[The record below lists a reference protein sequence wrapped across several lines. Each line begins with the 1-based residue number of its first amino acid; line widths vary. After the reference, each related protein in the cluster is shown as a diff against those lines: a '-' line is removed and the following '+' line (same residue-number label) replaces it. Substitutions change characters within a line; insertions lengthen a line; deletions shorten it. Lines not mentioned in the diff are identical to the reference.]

1 MLVQRAETQ
10 TPRIEVYCGIPSHG
24 ISVVPLVR
32 DPGTGGWSFD
42 GLDVERIET
51 PGDIHDLKIRPALHG
66 EPKLLLV
73 SDGPGGFRVYGEE
86 VQGG

>member
-1 MLVQRAETQ
+1 MTRLLDTWPYSVMGPIEGDARADRVFIGEGDS
-10 TPRIEVYCGIPSHG
+10 RAV
-24 ISVVPLVR
+24 
-32 DPGTGGWSFD
+32 
-42 GLDVERIET
+42 LDVERIET